1 MASSDKIVDLLDRR
15 REDLLGRS
23 KGRPGDLKSD
33 GGGGTFDG
41 MERIARLEAQ
51 MESVDKRL
59 DRIDGKLDRII
70 ERTGA
75 LPTTNGLWGMIATV
89 IGVGLAI
96 AGLTFVVAEWVK
108 P

>member
-1 MASSDKIVDLLDRR
+1 MAEIKAFPSAFSRSDNDAVVPDT
-15 REDLLGRS
+15 
-23 KGRPGDLKSD
+23 LKHG

-59 DRIDGKLDRII
+59 DKIDDKLDRII
-70 ERTGA
+70 EKTGA
-75 LPTTNGLWGMIATV
+75 LPTTNGLWGMVATV

-96 AGLTFVVAEWVK
+96 AGLTFAIAEHVAK
-108 P
+108 